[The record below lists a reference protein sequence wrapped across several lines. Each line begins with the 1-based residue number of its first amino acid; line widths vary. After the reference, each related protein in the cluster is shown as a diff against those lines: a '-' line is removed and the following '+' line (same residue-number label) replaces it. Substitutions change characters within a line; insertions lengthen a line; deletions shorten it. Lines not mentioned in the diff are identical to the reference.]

1 MESDFKQS
9 NKSRSQDD
17 FFLNKKPPGSLQGL
31 IITIAILHRLVV
43 TRGGLKMGRGQ
54 KNWYFFRTK
63 PRSPR
68 FFVCFLVTI
77 LCTKKSKNAVK
88 HVILAFKMKGDVIS
102 DHFLMLRFQ
111 KDSLDTFGLGLTAAS
126 VEFASSSHL
135 LNRRLTGVAPLHLRK
150 PLVVVIPKVC
160 NQEGTDNSEA
170 VHCSLAT

>member
-111 KDSLDTFGLGLTAAS
+111 KDSLDTVGFRT
-126 VEFASSSHL
+126 F
-135 LNRRLTGVAPLHLRK
+135 RGVR
-150 PLVVVIPKVC
+150 
-160 NQEGTDNSEA
+160 ES
-170 VHCSLAT
+170 